1 MKGCISLRLQF
12 GCNRRPKTSR
22 CDIARRK
29 GECPIKSL
37 EECPLG
43 SKKLARNSQSIIR
56 PAA

>member
-29 GECPIKSL
+29 GECPKSL

-43 SKKLARNSQSIIR
+43 SKKLARNSQPIIR